1 MRKITVTEENFE
13 KVLAKMQKRCN
24 RHRMMRFKSLF
35 YDENG
40 KKEVA
45 PYSRP
50 IGFDYEFDDNGNSTR
65 KLKVHDKFLEVT
77 KHHFREAFET
87 GDSKLWAD
95 MYNED
100 KVKPLIH
107 ISFGLGCAS
116 VIFTGDE
123 VTFLPFGIFIVR
135 CHNAIPMKVCT
146 FKDVYV
152 PNYISGKIKDINE
165 VLAAR
170 RKAEEEYENWEIQR
184 MEEDLRFEY
193 ENDYDSD
200 YSPDYDE

>member
-24 RHRMMRFKSLF
+24 RHRMIDFESY
-35 YDENG
+35 YDENV

-45 PYSRP
+45 PYSHP
-50 IGFDYEFDDNGNSTR
+50 IRFGYEFDDNGNRTR
-65 KLKVHDKFLEVT
+65 KLKVHDKFLEVN
-77 KHHFREAFET
+77 KHRFREAFET
-87 GDSKLWAD
+87 GNNKLWAD
-95 MYNED
+95 MYDED

-116 VIFTGDE
+116 VIYVGDE

-135 CHNAIPMKVCT
+135 YHNVIPMKVCT
-146 FKDVYV
+146 FKNVYV

-170 RKAEEEYENWEIQR
+170 RKAEEEYEDWEMQR
-184 MEEDLRFEY
+184 MEEDLRFGY
-193 ENDYDSD
+193 EDDYDSD